1 MGTGLASAS
10 YSPVWALPDAISAG
24 RNALTLCFCPQEAQ
38 AFSIPSVSFNPSSPE
53 PVRIPRSRLNQQFA
67 VLLMRSV
74 YDAVDELD
82 FISMS
87 DFQAK
92 FWKLRQSLYE
102 PYLLQ
107 YRPLQIKQARR
118 SSRAPSQW
126 LRRLLS

>member
-1 MGTGLASAS
+1 M
-10 YSPVWALPDAISAG
+10 
-24 RNALTLCFCPQEAQ
+24 
-38 AFSIPSVSFNPSSPE
+38 SFNPSSPE

-107 YRPLQIKQARR
+107 YRPLQIKQAQSLPC
-118 SSRAPSQW
+118 SSHNLWW
-126 LRRLLS
+126 LRALLSCFGHMQNAQTVSE

>member
-1 MGTGLASAS
+1 MSTH
-10 YSPVWALPDAISAG
+10 V
-24 RNALTLCFCPQEAQ
+24 QEAQ
-38 AFSIPSVSFNPSSPE
+38 AFSVPSLSFNPSSPE
-53 PVRIPRSRLNQQFA
+53 PIRIPRSRLSQPFA

-74 YDAVDELD
+74 YDAVDQLD

-107 YRPLQIKQARR
+107 KG
-118 SSRAPSQW
+118 
-126 LRRLLS
+126 LLKRTPRGRMATPAAFRHLGLDVPEHTLF